1 MLGILV
7 LLCGECHRWAH
18 ANPNE
23 AKASGFIISPF
34 EQHPE
39 SIPIETFMGWM
50 LFDNEGNA
58 TFT

>member
-23 AKASGFIISPF
+23 AKATGFIISVH
-34 EQHPE
+34 ETAPE

-50 LFDNEGNA
+50 LFDNEGGA
-58 TFT
+58 TFA